1 MELNVGQLAWIAA
14 VIIAGLAIW
23 YFKGRKRP

>member
-1 MELNVGQLAWIAA
+1 MDLNVGQIAWIATA
-14 VIIAGLAIW
+14 IIAGCAIW